1 MNQIEKTLQ
10 KEWKNRILILTM
22 YGFEVR
28 VKFFRTNCE
37 IIVSFF
43 SCKFADQ
50 KIIHSE
56 GFSHV
61 LMINQSRSLLENCST
76 IEVNKNNR
84 YPSIL
89 TRYTTKLFSI
99 EE

>member
-43 SCKFADQ
+43 FMQIC
-50 KIIHSE
+50 
-56 GFSHV
+56 
-61 LMINQSRSLLENCST
+61 RP
-76 IEVNKNNR
+76 KNNTQR
-84 YPSIL
+84 RFLACIDDKPIE
-89 TRYTTKLFSI
+89 KLAGKLH
-99 EE
+99 ED